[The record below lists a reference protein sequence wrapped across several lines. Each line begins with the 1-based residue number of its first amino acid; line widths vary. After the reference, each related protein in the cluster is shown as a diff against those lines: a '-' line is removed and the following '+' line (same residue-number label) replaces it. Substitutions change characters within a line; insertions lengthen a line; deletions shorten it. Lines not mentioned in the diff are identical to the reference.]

1 MKKFNLGE
9 YLRKTNLE
17 EMAKETLLDIDGGC
31 TGMLVTTCI
40 SNYIIST
47 QLNPCSNVT
56 AHRALIL
63 AAAPTYK
70 NGRYQVIVD

>member
-9 YLRKTNLE
+9 YLEKTNLE
-17 EMAKETLLDIDGGC
+17 EMAKETLVGIDGGC
-31 TGMLVTTCI
+31 TGMYVITCLG
-40 SNYIIST
+40 SYVFSK
-47 QLNPCSNVT
+47 QLNPCGSAA

-70 NGRYQVIVD
+70 AGTYQVIVD